1 MRITKVI
8 VSLMLSLTFL
18 TMSAQDIHLR
28 KDIGSTQSRPSMM
41 MHEMGQR
48 SCGQF
53 TRPSGIIPKMAQKS
67 PVLTTPDGTVILGNL
82 VYQASWA
89 NQDDTYEYPYGIY
102 SFPASSDGFALTP
115 VYTNSGFD
123 ANGGGVVVG
132 DTYHFVWYWAL
143 SPSVII
149 STYYAYDIDDWSE
162 KAFETYDDNKFVAQ
176 DLTLDPTSNTVY
188 GLFWDPNSSYMQL
201 ATLDYSTMTRTD
213 IGGGYGS
220 QRFVTIAAG
229 LDGQLYTIG
238 LDGNLYKIDKTTAQ
252 LTLVGATGVT
262 PGGYSQSMTFDPNT
276 GRLYWSAF
284 RNDQT
289 GGLYEV
295 NPQTGAATMLVNYP
309 DGEEI
314 TALYIAKK
322 TASGT
327 PRAVTNLTLDYPRGT
342 HVGTVSFT
350 MPTYDNEDNSL
361 TGELTYNISAN
372 GTEVKSGTAASGAA
386 VSVDNLELQA
396 GDTKVVV
403 TVSNEFGTG
412 DEATARQ
419 WIGLDNP
426 VRPTILILNPD
437 TAAKTAV
444 ISWISPKAGQHG
456 GYINPDSLYY
466 VVTRMPDS
474 TVVGA
479 KVTDTTFIDH
489 LPDTHLAE
497 YHYTIT
503 PYCGSMRGFTATT
516 GKFISGNPF
525 EVPYEENFDDA
536 NSMDIFSALDNNGDD
551 RTWQYMSGAAGI
563 YFSNSGR
570 LDDWLLSPLIHLR
583 GDRSYAVS
591 YVVETAG
598 EEYTEQLGLS
608 YGKDANLNG
617 YTTIMPT
624 TELKLKAPQRFTYN
638 IKPATDGNYVLAFH
652 ATSIARQYYI
662 KVDSISV
669 TEQALLTAP
678 DSVTGLTAVPGE
690 RGANKAIVS
699 FRAPTKTIGGETLA
713 SLSSVTLSRNG
724 SAINTWNNPAPGS
737 AYSYEDYAPVNG
749 LNTYTIV
756 AANESGNG
764 QPARTTAFTGNDT
777 PLPPTHQHLSIR
789 GNTATMTWS
798 TPGSKGVNNGFVD
811 TEALHYNIYNNGGR
825 IAQNDYDGT
834 SWSTTVVN
842 SGDQR
847 LIYYGLSATANGH
860 ESELITSNPVVIGT
874 PWQMPFHESFANKAQ
889 AYPLWWVLG
898 SNATNT
904 WDYYTSSTADDDGGA
919 IYYQAQMEGEES
931 SINSGKIGIS
941 GSNPKLT
948 FSYYALPSY
957 NNTLRVEAETDK
969 ADSVLLA
976 AIDFPSL
983 SGQAGWRKVSIPLSS
998 LNVEYVILKFHAICN
1013 DITKPVIID
1022 DINVTDVKA
1031 KDISATLSS
1040 PTKAR
1045 VGKSINATVTVSNVG
1060 DETAA
1065 GAIVT
1070 LYTGDKE
1077 VGSQNLDDL
1086 APLASTT
1093 VSFEIEPK
1101 PVDGDS
1107 LRLYAVVS
1115 LDGDGDM
1122 TNNITDTVAVKV
1134 IQNNLPAV
1142 DDLSAQTAGNNVT
1155 LSWTRPEA
1163 PETTSDDFESY
1174 DAWERNSFGDWST
1187 YDNDNTDTWGIQN
1200 IVFPH
1205 NTGKMAFMVFNTD
1218 DVAWPDDSY
1227 LLVAGAHSGVQYLAS
1242 FCAQN
1247 VQSDDYLC
1255 SPLLN
1260 GKEQKITFW
1269 AKSLNSEE
1277 PESFEV
1283 LSSSFWEPYIY
1294 NYSVVGGS
1302 SVQSVPGEWTEYSVT
1317 LPKGTRRFAIH
1328 HNSTDKFALLIDDIT
1343 YGAEP
1348 PSLSGYNIYRDGE
1361 LVGTATSGSTTW
1373 TDNGA
1378 GSESH
1383 TYYITAVYS
1392 EGESPLSNPTSLATG
1407 ITGVK
1412 GNTET
1417 VKDSTLYNLSG
1428 QRVPSSYRGVIV
1440 RKGKKIVQ

>member
-8 VSLMLSLTFL
+8 VAFLLSLAFL
-18 TMSAQDIHLR
+18 PLAAQDIHLR
-28 KDIGSTQSRPSMM
+28 KDVGSVQSRPSAM

-48 SCGQF
+48 APGQF
-53 TRPSGIIPKMAQKS
+53 TRPSAIVPKVAKMS
-67 PVLTTPDGTVILGNL
+67 PVLTTPDGTVIWGNL
-82 VYQASWA
+82 VYQSSWA

-115 VYTNSGFD
+115 VYKNSGFD

-143 SPSVII
+143 SPSVVI
-149 STYYAYDIDDWSE
+149 SSYYAYDIDDWSE
-162 KAFETYDDNKFVAQ
+162 KAFESYGDNKFVAQ

-188 GLFWDPNSSYMQL
+188 GLFWDSNSSYMQL

-238 LDGNLYKIDKTTAQ
+238 LDGNLYKIDKTTSQ
-252 LTLVGATGVT
+252 LTLVGSTGVT

-284 RNDQT
+284 RSDQT

-295 NPQTGAATMLVNYP
+295 NPQTGAATMIVDYP

-322 TASGT
+322 TAAGT
-327 PRAVTNLTLDYPRGT
+327 PRAVTGLTLDYPRGT

-350 MPTYDNEDNSL
+350 MPTYDNEDYSL
-361 TGELTYNISAN
+361 TGELTYHISAN
-372 GTEVKSGTAASGAA
+372 GTEVKSGTAARGAA
-386 VSVDNLELQA
+386 VSVDNLELPA

-403 TVSNEFGTG
+403 SVSNDAGTG

-444 ISWISPKAGQHG
+444 ISWIAPKAGQHG

-479 KVTDTTFIDH
+479 KVTDTTFTDH
-489 LPDTHLAE
+489 LPDTHIAA

-536 NSMDIFSALDNNGDD
+536 NSMDIFTALDNNADD

-583 GDRSYAVS
+583 GDRTYSVS

-608 YGKDANLNG
+608 YGKDADLDN
-617 YTTIMPT
+617 YTTIMPAT
-624 TELKLKAPQRFTYN
+624 DLNLKAPHRFTYN
-638 IKPATDGNYVLAFH
+638 IQPASEGNYVLAFH

-678 DSVTGLTAVPGE
+678 DSVTALSAVPGE
-690 RGANKAIVS
+690 RGANKATVS
-699 FRAPTKTIGGETLA
+699 FRAPSRTIGGEA
-713 SLSSVTLSRNG
+713 LSSLNSITLSRNG
-724 SAINTWNNPAPGS
+724 SVVNTWNKPTPGA
-737 AYSYEDYAPVNG
+737 AYSFDDNAPVNG

-756 AANESGNG
+756 AANASGNG
-764 QPARTTAFTGNDT
+764 RPVRVTAFTGNDT
-777 PLPPTHQHLSIR
+777 PLPPARQHLSVR
-789 GNTATMTWS
+789 GNTATMTWAS
-798 TPGSKGVNNGFVD
+798 PGGKGVNNGFVD
-811 TEALHYNIYNNGGR
+811 TGSLRYNVYNNGGR
-825 IAQNDYDGT
+825 IAQSGIEGT
-834 SWSTTVVN
+834 SWSTTVGN
-842 SGDQR
+842 SGAQR
-847 LIYYGLSATANGH
+847 LVYYGLSAVANGH
-860 ESELITSNPVVIGT
+860 ESELVTSNPVVIGT
-874 PWQMPFHESFANKAQ
+874 PWPMPFHESFANKTQ
-889 AYPLWWVLG
+889 AYSLWWVLG

-904 WDYYTSSTADDDGGA
+904 WDYYTSSTSDDDGGA

-931 SINSGKIGIS
+931 SINSGKIAIS
-941 GSNPKLT
+941 GNNPKLT
-948 FSYYALPSY
+948 FSYYALPGY

-976 AIDFPSL
+976 DIDYSSL
-983 SGQAGWRKVSIPLSS
+983 TGQAGWRKLSVPLKN
-998 LNVEYVILKFHAICN
+998 LNAEYVILKFHAICN

-1022 DINVTDVKA
+1022 DINVSDVKS
-1031 KDISATLSS
+1031 KDIAATLSS
-1040 PTKAR
+1040 PAKVR
-1045 VGKSINATVTVSNVG
+1045 IGKTINATVTVSNVG

-1070 LYTGDKE
+1070 LYNGDKE
-1077 VGSQNLDDL
+1077 VGSQTLADL
-1086 APLASTT
+1086 ASLASTT
-1093 VSFEIEPK
+1093 VDFEIEPK
-1101 PVDGDS
+1101 PIDGDS
-1107 LRLYAVVS
+1107 LSLYAVAS

-1122 TNNITDTVAVKV
+1122 TNNITDTITVKV
-1134 IQNNLPAV
+1134 TQNNLPAV
-1142 DDLSAQTAGNNVT
+1142 DDLSAQSAGGNVV
-1155 LSWTRPEA
+1155 LSWTKPEA
-1163 PETTSDDFESY
+1163 PETTTDDFESY
-1174 DAWERNSFGDWST
+1174 DAWERNNYGDWTT
-1187 YDNDNTDTWGIQN
+1187 YDNDNTDTWGIQD

-1218 DVAWPDDSY
+1218 NVAWPDDSY

-1242 FCAQN
+1242 FCAQT
-1247 VQSDDYLC
+1247 VQTDDYLC

-1269 AKSLNSEE
+1269 AKSLSSEE

-1317 LPKGTRRFAIH
+1317 LPKGARRFAIH
-1328 HNSTDKFALLIDDIT
+1328 HNSTDKFALLIDDVT

-1348 PSLSGYNIYRDGE
+1348 PSLRSYNIYRDGV
-1361 LVGTATSGSTTW
+1361 LVGTATAGSTSW

-1378 GSESH
+1378 GSDSH

-1392 EGESPLSNPTSLATG
+1392 EGESPLSNAAGLATG
-1407 ITGVK
+1407 ISSVK
-1412 GNTET
+1412 SNDEAA
-1417 VKDSTLYNLSG
+1417 VNAPLYNIAG
-1428 QRVPSSYRGVIV
+1428 QRVSSSYHGVVI
-1440 RKGKKIVQ
+1440 RKGKKSVR